1 LKKIQIYTDGA
12 CSGNPGPGGW
22 AARILFTNDQIKEI
36 GGAAPETTNNRME
49 LLAAIEALKFVQ
61 NMNYSESIYL
71 VTDSEYV
78 LKGITEWITGW
89 KRRGWKTAAKKPV
102 LNQDLWLLL
111 DELNTIQVNWE
122 YTRGHAGD
130 PNNER
135 CDHIAQSLSRGEQV
149 KLENSLT

>member
-1 LKKIQIYTDGA
+1 MKKIHIYTDGA

-22 AARILFTNDQIKEI
+22 AARILFPDGIIKEI
-36 GGAAPETTNNRME
+36 GGATQETTNNRME
-49 LLAAIEALKFVQ
+49 LLAAIEALKLVN
-61 NMNYSESIYL
+61 NMKCPDPITV

-78 LKGITEWITGW
+78 LKGITDWIVGW

-102 LNQDLWLLL
+102 INQDLWIIL
-111 DELNTIQVNWE
+111 DELNTVQVNWE

-135 CDHIAQSLSRGEQV
+135 CDQIAQSLSRGEQV
-149 KLENSLT
+149 DLENY

>member
-1 LKKIQIYTDGA
+1 MKKLIIYTDGA

-22 AARILFTNDQIKEI
+22 AARILFPDNRIKEI
-36 GGAAPETTNNRME
+36 GGAAQETTNNRME
-49 LLAAIEALKFVQ
+49 LLAAIEALKLVRD
-61 NMNYSESIYL
+61 MKYLEPVSL

-78 LKGITEWITGW
+78 LKGITEWIIGW

-102 LNQDLWLLL
+102 LNQDLWILLN
-111 DELNTIQVNWE
+111 ELNTEQINWE

-135 CDHIAQSLSRGEQV
+135 CDEIAQSLSRGNQIN
-149 KLENSLT
+149 LENC

>member
-1 LKKIQIYTDGA
+1 MKKLIIYTDGA

-22 AARILFTNDQIKEI
+22 AARILFPDNRIKEI
-36 GGAAPETTNNRME
+36 GGAAQETTNNRME
-49 LLAAIEALKFVQ
+49 LIAAIEALKLVRE
-61 NMNYSESIYL
+61 MKYLEPVSL

-78 LKGITEWITGW
+78 LKGITEWIIGW

-102 LNQDLWLLL
+102 LNQDLWILLN
-111 DELNTIQVNWE
+111 ELNTEQINWE

-135 CDHIAQSLSRGEQV
+135 CDEIAQSLSRGEQV
-149 KLENSLT
+149 NLESC

>member
-1 LKKIQIYTDGA
+1 MKKLIIYTDGA

-22 AARILFTNDQIKEI
+22 AARILFPDNRIKEI
-36 GGAAPETTNNRME
+36 GGAAQETTNNRME
-49 LLAAIEALKFVQ
+49 LLAAIEALKLVRD
-61 NMNYSESIYL
+61 MKYLEPVSL

-78 LKGITEWITGW
+78 LKGITEWIIGW

-102 LNQDLWLLL
+102 LNQDLWILLN
-111 DELNTIQVNWE
+111 ELNTEQINWE

-135 CDHIAQSLSRGEQV
+135 CDEIAQSLSRGEQV
-149 KLENSLT
+149 NLESC